1 MPFSYIIGS
10 TVRENGRKGKCM
22 KAAIIKRTC
31 IVLIVALLIS
41 GVISGMVCYRQFRR
55 EIQEEMV
62 DVLQVIDTSLDRDKD
77 TGAQLLQ
84 YRQAMERK
92 YRITLIAADGTV
104 LADTNV
110 SNVQTMENHL
120 ARPEIQEAKRK
131 GVGYENRSSDTFVT
145 SMFYVALYSPEHGD
159 FLRLALES
167 AALGQV
173 LAMTVQVFIFSALAA
188 LFLAVFLT
196 NRLARSI
203 TDPLMEISRE
213 MSGFGAEGKVF
224 HFRTFPYREL
234 NVIADTTTSMSKNVR
249 DYLQKLEKEKQVR
262 QEFFSNASHE
272 LKTPLT
278 AIRGYTELLQSGMA
292 ADPAMQNEFLE
303 RIHREVNGM
312 TDLVN
317 DILMISRLETKE
329 STPNMANLRVYLI
342 AEDVIKA
349 IQPVADEAQVTIHL
363 DCAPVEA
370 YMSQKHLEEILS
382 NLISNAV
389 KYNRPGGSVSVE
401 IRKDSD
407 TLYIR
412 VEDTGIGISAEDQ
425 PRVFERFFRADKGR
439 SKRISGTGL
448 GLAIV
453 KHIVGYYGGIITLSS
468 TLGTGSCFT
477 VQLPAVPLQKIETE
491 PGTGSHKE

>member
-62 DVLQVIDTSLDRDKD
+62 DVLQVIDVSLDRDKD

-292 ADPAMQNEFLE
+292 ADPAAGNKRKYAEHGKPAGLPD
-303 RIHREVNGM
+303 RGGCHKSDSAGGGRG
-312 TDLVN
+312 TGDH
-317 DILMISRLETKE
+317 S
-329 STPNMANLRVYLI
+329 SGLR
-342 AEDVIKA
+342 A
-349 IQPVADEAQVTIHL
+349 
-363 DCAPVEA
+363 
-370 YMSQKHLEEILS
+370 
-382 NLISNAV
+382 
-389 KYNRPGGSVSVE
+389 GGSIYESEASGGNPFQSDQQRGQVQPSG
-401 IRKDSD
+401 RKCLRRDPERQRY
-407 TLYIR
+407 TLYPGR
-412 VEDTGIGISAEDQ
+412 GYRNRHFRGGSA
-425 PRVFERFFRADKGR
+425 AC
-439 SKRISGTGL
+439 I
-448 GLAIV
+448 
-453 KHIVGYYGGIITLSS
+453 
-468 TLGTGSCFT
+468 
-477 VQLPAVPLQKIETE
+477 
-491 PGTGSHKE
+491 